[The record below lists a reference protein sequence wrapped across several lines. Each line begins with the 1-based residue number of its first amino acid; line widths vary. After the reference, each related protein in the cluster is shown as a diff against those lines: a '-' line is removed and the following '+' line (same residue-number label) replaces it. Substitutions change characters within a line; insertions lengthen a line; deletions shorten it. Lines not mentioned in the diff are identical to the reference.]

1 MHGLGEPVGS
11 EGGADLSTQGR
22 GRVLGVSLV
31 LVLLLCVFA
40 AAGLTTGYVG
50 VPFAEVLASLFA
62 PTESPV
68 ALIVREIRLPR
79 ILLALAVGASLGLA
93 GAVLQGFLRNPLAE
107 PGVIGVS
114 ASGGL
119 GAVVA
124 LYFGFA
130 GVSPLALP
138 GAAMAGALAST
149 TVIYLVAAREASTV
163 TLILVGV
170 AISSFS
176 VALTSLALNMAPNPF
191 ATSEIVIWL
200 LGSVRDRS
208 FTDVYFAA
216 PFMAVG
222 WLLLLSVSR
231 ALDALTLGEDTA
243 RSLGV
248 DMLSL
253 RVRVIAGVSL
263 AVGAAVAVSGTIGF
277 VGLVVPHLLRPF
289 VGHQPGTLL
298 VPSALGG
305 AVLLAAA
312 DLVVRLVPTDTE
324 LMLGVVTS
332 LLGAPFFLY
341 LVVRSGRSLT

>member
-1 MHGLGEPVGS
+1 VRTND
-11 EGGADLSTQGR
+11 GADLPVQER
-22 GRVLGVSLV
+22 ARVLAVSLV
-31 LVLLLCVFA
+31 LLLLLCVFA
-40 AAGLTTGYVG
+40 GAGLTIGYVG
-50 VPFAEVLASLFA
+50 VPFGEVLASLFA
-62 PTESPV
+62 PADSPV

-79 ILLALAVGASLGLA
+79 VLLALAVGASLGLA

-130 GVSPLALP
+130 AVSPLALP
-138 GAAMAGALAST
+138 GAAMVGALAST
-149 TVIYLVAAREASTV
+149 IVIYLVAARDASTV

-208 FTDVYFAA
+208 FTDVNFAA
-216 PFMAVG
+216 PFMVVG

-248 DMLSL
+248 GMLSL

-289 VGHQPGTLL
+289 LGHQPGILL

-305 AVLLAAA
+305 AVLLAGA
-312 DLVVRLVPTDTE
+312 DLVVRVVPTDSE

-341 LVVRSGRSLT
+341 LVVKTRRSLT